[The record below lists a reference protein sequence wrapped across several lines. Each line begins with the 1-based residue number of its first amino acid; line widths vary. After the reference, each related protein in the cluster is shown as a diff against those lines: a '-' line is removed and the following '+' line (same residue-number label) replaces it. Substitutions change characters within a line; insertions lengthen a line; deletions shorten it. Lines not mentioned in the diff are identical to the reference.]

1 MGFATL
7 PNQVH
12 RKSVKKGFDFTLMV
26 AGRARAGPDWAG
38 AISGEDGLCGGR
50 AMDREREGSKRL
62 CFFAKEPG
70 AMGYREVKW

>member
-26 AGRARAGPDWAG
+26 AGQFVDQDAK
-38 AISGEDGLCGGR
+38 L
-50 AMDREREGSKRL
+50 DRERTQIYTQLPS
-62 CFFAKEPG
+62 F
-70 AMGYREVKW
+70 M

>member
-26 AGRARAGPDWAG
+26 AGRA
-38 AISGEDGLCGGR
+38 GEGLGWGGGVSSRDGIYMGRGGV
-50 AMDREREGSKRL
+50 G
-62 CFFAKEPG
+62 
-70 AMGYREVKW
+70 